1 MIFEPLHVQHSIHVH
16 IDQLTVRPR
25 QSLPDSH
32 GFLPSLCCGNFM
44 PFRTGRLKYRAGEN
58 DYRHR
63 EEGRW
68 RQEIGIGGDDQR
80 LMLSVASVT
89 VFMLTSYLLLLIL
102 Y

>member
-1 MIFEPLHVQHSIHVH
+1 MSGEKIKYELVEDLRLFPGHGVSDVLHHGPFVAFHVRGPEPHH
-16 IDQLTVRPR
+16 
-25 QSLPDSH
+25 
-32 GFLPSLCCGNFM
+32 
-44 PFRTGRLKYRAGEN
+44 
-58 DYRHR
+58 
-63 EEGRW
+63 GRW

>member
-1 MIFEPLHVQHSIHVH
+1 MIFEPLHVQHSIDVH

-44 PFRTGRLKYRAGEN
+44 PFRNGRLKYRAGEN

-63 EEGRW
+63 EEARRIAG
-68 RQEIGIGGDDQR
+68 QR
-80 LMLSVASVT
+80 GEAVG
-89 VFMLTSYLLLLIL
+89 LLPKAD
-102 Y
+102 